1 MELYLIKAFNAERGK
16 RPKTHMQ
23 SYASDFNA
31 SRCESVKCLWSEVE
45 ACGWGRYGALFFLI
59 DGLVTLAIFCCV
71 VAVNVRR

>member
-45 ACGWGRYGALFFLI
+45 ACGWGRYGALFF
-59 DGLVTLAIFCCV
+59 
-71 VAVNVRR
+71 